1 MIYIE
6 YISRRPGVD
15 LREFHETV
23 LRGQAGWSASYTEDR
38 LLWHAART
46 FRLGPE
52 PEYITVWE
60 SPNAGL
66 ERIDAWDRIFRAS
79 EAHAYEGPARQV
91 ARIDVA
97 GCYEPLLEPVPAH
110 AGTYYAEF
118 FRARAELASIRSLY
132 ERRAQRHPRL
142 TLNLLTHRM
151 GRLGPEPGGV
161 AVWTIPDFAALTEIA
176 GELDGAT
183 GPTAAA
189 GAVGGHSSVELVAAG
204 TYTDIGRE
212 IL

>member
-23 LRGQAGWSASYTEDR
+23 LRGQAGWSESYTEDR

-52 PEYITVWE
+52 PEYITVWD
-60 SPNAGL
+60 SPDAGL
-66 ERIDAWDRIFRAS
+66 ERIDAWDRIFRAG
-79 EAHAYEGPARQV
+79 EAHSYEGPARQV

-97 GCYEPLLEPVPAH
+97 GCYEALLEPVPAH
-110 AGTYYAEF
+110 DGTYYAEF
-118 FRARAELASIRSLY
+118 FRARGERAAIRALY
-132 ERRAQRHPRL
+132 EQRVERHPRL
-142 TLNLLTHRM
+142 TLNLLAHRI

-176 GELDGAT
+176 EELDGAI
-183 GPTAAA
+183 GAA
-189 GAVGGHSSVELVAAG
+189 GAAGGGSPVELLAAG